1 MQGPWF
7 DARYHTQGGGEAGGG
22 RARRNR
28 EEETKREE
36 GEEVQEEE
44 EEEEEEQQI
53 QTQPLAPHRASTT
66 EASPRFCME
75 IHI

>member
-1 MQGPWF
+1 MLGTT
-7 DARYHTQGGGEAGGG
+7 HKEEGE
-22 RARRNR
+22 R
-28 EEETKREE
+28 EEEEQGRNR
-36 GEEVQEEE
+36 EEE

-66 EASPRFCME
+66 EASPRFCTE